1 MKLGLIAG
9 NGRFPFL
16 LLDAARAQGFAVT
29 VAAIREETDPEIN
42 HRGAVDEK
50 ISVHWLSL
58 GELSRLIETFH
69 KEGVSMAV
77 MAGQVKHKQIFSSI
91 RPDWRLAKLL
101 LNLRTRNTDMLLGAV
116 AKVLGD
122 EGIELISSTSFLEP
136 LLAQEGVLTSRAP
149 DEEERKNI
157 EYGLN
162 VARSV
167 AGFDIGQTVVVAA
180 QACVAVE
187 AMEGT
192 DAAIERA
199 GALMRT
205 PRRRRLHAHYPDDKD
220 LSDTLQRRLTV
231 VKVAKP
237 KQDMRFD
244 VPVIGIRT
252 METMFAAG
260 ASCLSVEAGTDAAL
274 RSRCAPRARQRGRH
288 CHVAVPRMTELASLY
303 CTILANSPVFSFHL
317 FRRSY
322 VKRSAF
328 VLHSRGS
335 CARGWIRH
343 CPCSRS
349 DDAQPPAGGA
359 HLYPSLAGRL
369 PDRPGQL
376 PRQVGG
382 ALLLP
387 QGHDPGMH
395 HRSPQLPARPI
406 EVSKPLN
413 AVIVG
418 VSVDTPDSHKQFCT
432 KEGLTFRLLADPEHK
447 VVDEYGSLGHFGAM
461 TIAQRNTFLID
472 PEGKIVKVWTK
483 VDPSHHSEEVLQQ
496 LAELKK

>member
-42 HRGAVDEK
+42 HRGAVDDK

-58 GELSRLIETFH
+58 GELSRLIEIFH

-136 LLAQEGVLTSRAP
+136 LLAQEGILTKRAP
-149 DEEERKNI
+149 DDEERKNI
-157 EYGLN
+157 EYGLS

-199 GALMRT
+199 GALMRS
-205 PRRRRLHAHYPDDKD
+205 LDEGV
-220 LSDTLQRRLTV
+220 STLERRLTV
-231 VKVAKP
+231 VKIAKP

-252 METMFAAG
+252 VETMVAAG
-260 ASCLSVEAGTDAAL
+260 ASCLSVEAGRTLLFDREAL
-274 RSRCAPRARQRGRH
+274 IGRANQAGIAI
-288 CHVAVPRMTELASLY
+288 VAVPRPS
-303 CTILANSPVFSFHL
+303 
-317 FRRSY
+317 
-322 VKRSAF
+322 
-328 VLHSRGS
+328 
-335 CARGWIRH
+335 
-343 CPCSRS
+343 
-349 DDAQPPAGGA
+349 GA
-359 HLYPSLAGRL
+359 
-369 PDRPGQL
+369 
-376 PRQVGG
+376 
-382 ALLLP
+382 
-387 QGHDPGMH
+387 
-395 HRSPQLPARPI
+395 
-406 EVSKPLN
+406 
-413 AVIVG
+413 
-418 VSVDTPDSHKQFCT
+418 
-432 KEGLTFRLLADPEHK
+432 
-447 VVDEYGSLGHFGAM
+447 
-461 TIAQRNTFLID
+461 
-472 PEGKIVKVWTK
+472 
-483 VDPSHHSEEVLQQ
+483 
-496 LAELKK
+496 